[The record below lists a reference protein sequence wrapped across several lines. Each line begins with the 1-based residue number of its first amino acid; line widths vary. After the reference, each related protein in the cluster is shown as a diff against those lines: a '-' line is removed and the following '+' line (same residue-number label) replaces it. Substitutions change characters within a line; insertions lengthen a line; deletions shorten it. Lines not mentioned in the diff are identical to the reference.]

1 MGPSAELPSPGRV
14 PFKDAREQA
23 DNRLMAEILT
33 ERDEIRA
40 WATARAG
47 QPAIA
52 DFSGVGGEVV
62 LRLVFGQQPLNATGD
77 QGPDRPGGLE
87 LVSWDQW
94 FDELE
99 RHNLALSVATAED
112 GEADSAFQFVERP
125 GS

>member
-1 MGPSAELPSPGRV
+1 M
-14 PFKDAREQA
+14 A
-23 DNRLMAEILT
+23 DILT
-33 ERDEIRA
+33 DREDIRA
-40 WATARAG
+40 WAAARAG

-52 DFSGVGGEVV
+52 DFTGAGGEMV
-62 LRLVFGQQPLNATGD
+62 LQLVFGQRHLNAGDD

-87 LVSWDQW
+87 LVTWEQW
-94 FDELE
+94 FEELE